1 MQKISQLLQN
11 KMALLAI
18 GGAVLVAS
26 VAIWGVWRFVAP
38 NMPGANQDDTTQT
51 ARTEHSTPSGG
62 ESTDTPTANGDKPAE
77 EKPAD
82 QKPSGS
88 TQKPGSSSGGGG
100 STGGSSGG
108 GTGGTGGTGGG
119 TGGGGGDTGGGTPTV
134 WPSASNTG
142 VAGCP
147 ALTTQ
152 NGSVTLG
159 NNQTLENKIVNG
171 QVRITGNNVTVRCVK
186 VVDGGLFPIDAERGG
201 YTSAS
206 NVLIERV
213 EVDCQS
219 SAGTH
224 AGLLLFGA
232 TARKVNV
239 HHCTDGFRFA
249 DKVTIEDSYCHD
261 LNTNDPNDPHYD
273 CAQTSGGGQL
283 IIRRNLFVG
292 RDTSNILIKSD
303 LAPINDVLIENNKFL
318 GTPGYHV
325 YSVSGGHGTPTN
337 VRFLNNRFGRSFGWG
352 PCSVNAP
359 APVWQGNVWDDNS
372 AAIPM
377 NCVD

>member
-1 MQKISQLLQN
+1 MELLKKIPRRLVIPIS
-11 KMALLAI
+11 I
-18 GGAVLVAS
+18 GAVLIVGGALAFYLSTRQPANSTEEQSPGMS
-26 VAIWGVWRFVAP
+26 VT
-38 NMPGANQDDTTQT
+38 DTTGESSQQ
-51 ARTEHSTPSGG
+51 PSG
-62 ESTDTPTANGDKPAE
+62 EAAKTPEKPATDTPATGQPS
-77 EKPAD
+77 
-82 QKPSGS
+82 PSGQS
-88 TQKPGSSSGGGG
+88 GTGSSGSSGGSSSG
-100 STGGSSGG
+100 SGG
-108 GTGGTGGTGGG
+108 GTSP
-119 TGGGGGDTGGGTPTV
+119 GGGGGGTTPAPST

-159 NNQTLENKIVNG
+159 NNQTLENKLVNG

-206 NVLIERV
+206 NVLLERV
-213 EVDCQS
+213 EVDCGS

-232 TARKVNV
+232 TARQVNV

-261 LNTNDPNDPHYD
+261 LNSNDPNDPHYD

-283 IIRRNLFVG
+283 IIRRNTFVG

-303 LAPINDVLIENNKFL
+303 LAAISDVLIENNKFL

-325 YSVSGGHGTPTN
+325 YSVSGGHGTPSN
-337 VRFLNNRFGRSFGWG
+337 VRFLNNRFGRSFGFG
-352 PCSVNAP
+352 ACTFNAP
-359 APVWQGNVWDDNS
+359 APVWSGNVWDDND
-372 AAIPM
+372 AVIPL
-377 NCVD
+377 NCID

>member
-1 MQKISQLLQN
+1 MQLL
-11 KMALLAI
+11 KKIPRKLLIPIALGVVLVV
-18 GGAVLVAS
+18 GGALAFYVSTRQSAD
-26 VAIWGVWRFVAP
+26 AP
-38 NMPGANQDDTTQT
+38 EQQSTSDNATDTT
-51 ARTEHSTPSGG
+51 GK
-62 ESTDTPTANGDKPAE
+62 TDQSSDETANPS
-77 EKPAD
+77 EKPAANTPAAE
-82 QKPSGS
+82 QKPPSPTG
-88 TQKPGSSSGGGG
+88 QG
-100 STGGSSGG
+100 STGGTSSGSGGSSGSSGG
-108 GTGGTGGTGGG
+108 TSP
-119 TGGGGGDTGGGTPTV
+119 GGGGGGTTPAPST

-159 NNQTLENKIVNG
+159 NNQTLENKLVNG

-186 VVDGGLFPIDAERGG
+186 VVDGGLFPIDSERGG

-206 NVLIERV
+206 NVLLERV
-213 EVDCQS
+213 EVDCGS

-232 TARKVNV
+232 TARQVNV

-261 LNTNDPNDPHYD
+261 LNSNDPNDPHYD

-283 IIRRNLFVG
+283 IIRRNTFVG

-303 LAPINDVLIENNKFL
+303 LAAISDVLVENNKFL

-325 YSVSGGHGTPTN
+325 YSVSGGHGTPSN
-337 VRFLNNRFGRSFGWG
+337 VRFLNNRFGRSFGFG
-352 PCSVNAP
+352 ACTFNAP
-359 APVWQGNVWDDNS
+359 APVWSGNVWDDND
-372 AAIPM
+372 AVIPL
-377 NCVD
+377 NCID

>member
-1 MQKISQLLQN
+1 MELLKKLPRKLVISIGLAVVLIISGALAFYVNTRQPANPSNEQSTETRSTD
-11 KMALLAI
+11 MADDKA
-18 GGAVLVAS
+18 GQS
-26 VAIWGVWRFVAP
+26 P
-38 NMPGANQDDTTQT
+38 DDT
-51 ARTEHSTPSGG
+51 AEASEKPA
-62 ESTDTPTANGDKPAE
+62 TDTPTAEQPKSSAE
-77 EKPAD
+77 
-82 QKPSGS
+82 QGS
-88 TQKPGSSSGGGG
+88 TGSSSSGAGSSSGGSGSGG
-100 STGGSSGG
+100 STTPAPSS
-108 GTGGTGGTGGG
+108 
-119 TGGGGGDTGGGTPTV
+119 

-159 NNQTLENKIVNG
+159 DNQTLENKLVNG

-186 VVDGGLFPIDAERGG
+186 VVDGGLFPIDAERSG

-213 EVDCQS
+213 EVDCGS
-219 SAGTH
+219 SASTH

-249 DKVTIEDSYCHD
+249 DKVTVEDSYCHD
-261 LNTNDPNDPHYD
+261 LNSTDPNDPHYD
-273 CAQTSGGGQL
+273 CAQTSGGSGL
-283 IIRRNLFVG
+283 IIRRNTFVG

-303 LAPINDVLIENNKFL
+303 LATIDDVLVENNKFL

-325 YSVSGGHGTPTN
+325 YSVTGGYGTPSN
-337 VRFLNNRFGRSFGWG
+337 VRFLNNRFGRSFGFG
-352 PCSVNAP
+352 PCSFNAP
-359 APVWQGNVWDDNS
+359 APVWSGNVWDDDG
-372 AAIPM
+372 AVIPLS
-377 NCVD
+377 CVG